1 MLRRRQNERRRRGK
15 MTRDRQES
23 GSGRGSEGEGNGE
36 REAQAEAKSTSG
48 AGCNDSGAA
57 PAPAPAGA
65 PSWIGALL
73 RHLRRAIGAAG
84 ASVRGLS
91 ARMIS
96 RQPLQMLPV
105 TLGAAGALLFIA
117 FLMTFYNNLFIREWP
132 SGVAYSVLISETLPW
147 LEASVILFALT
158 LATLH
163 VNRNRLF
170 FAIIGALVSA
180 YGIWS
185 TVQFS
190 SLSAG
195 TFEAWAQTLF
205 IRIVVPISIG
215 ALMIAVIPFVEET
228 SRIERTMTSLSSS
241 LTNLEAIVA
250 SMEALSSKLESVN
263 SIKEPLKDVG
273 ALREQ
278 IQSLGE
284 QVRGLRSS
292 ALSYGAAPALGAGAG
307 TGAAQAAGQGAGGAA
322 WSGATTIT
330 LPKAAKKLAPAP
342 SPARAPEPHAEAQ
355 EAGSGDA
362 PDAAKD
368 NPWAAILS
376 DRKEEKPQ

>member
-1 MLRRRQNERRRRGK
+1 

-23 GSGRGSEGEGNGE
+23 GSGGESGGEGE
-36 REAQAEAKSTSG
+36 REAQAEANTKSG
-48 AGCNDSGAA
+48 AGGNDSVA
-57 PAPAPAGA
+57 APAGA
-65 PSWIGALL
+65 PSWIGSLL
-73 RHLRRAIGAAG
+73 RHLRRAIRAAG
-84 ASVRGLS
+84 ASVRSPS
-91 ARMIS
+91 ARIIS

-105 TLGAAGALLFIA
+105 TLGASGALLFIA

-163 VNRNRLF
+163 INRNRLF
-170 FAIIGALVSA
+170 FATIGTLVSA

-195 TFEAWAQTLF
+195 TFEAWAQALF

-228 SRIERTMTSLSSS
+228 SRIERTTTSLSSS
-241 LTNLEAIVA
+241 LVNMEAIVA
-250 SMEALSSKLESVN
+250 SMEELSSKLESVN

-292 ALSYGAAPALGAGAG
+292 ALSYGAAPAPG
-307 TGAAQAAGQGAGGAA
+307 TGTGTGTATAAGQGASGAA

-342 SPARAPEPHAEAQ
+342 PPPPARAPEPHAEAQ
-355 EAGSGDA
+355 DAGSGDA

-368 NPWAAILS
+368 NPWSAILS
-376 DRKEEKPQ
+376 DRKDEKPQ

>member
-1 MLRRRQNERRRRGK
+1 
-15 MTRDRQES
+15 
-23 GSGRGSEGEGNGE
+23 
-36 REAQAEAKSTSG
+36 
-48 AGCNDSGAA
+48 
-57 PAPAPAGA
+57 
-65 PSWIGALL
+65 
-73 RHLRRAIGAAG
+73 
-84 ASVRGLS
+84 
-91 ARMIS
+91 RMIS
-96 RQPLQMLPV
+96 RQPLQMLLV

>member
-1 MLRRRQNERRRRGK
+1 
-15 MTRDRQES
+15 
-23 GSGRGSEGEGNGE
+23 
-36 REAQAEAKSTSG
+36 
-48 AGCNDSGAA
+48 
-57 PAPAPAGA
+57 
-65 PSWIGALL
+65 
-73 RHLRRAIGAAG
+73 
-84 ASVRGLS
+84 
-91 ARMIS
+91 MIS

-117 FLMTFYNNLFIREWP
+117 FLMTFYNSLFIREWP

-163 VNRNRLF
+163 INRNRLF
-170 FAIIGALVSA
+170 FAILGTLVSA

-185 TVQFS
+185 TAQFS

-228 SRIERTMTSLSSS
+228 SRMERTMTSLSSS
-241 LTNLEAIVA
+241 LVNLEAIVA
-250 SMEALSSKLESVN
+250 SMEDLSSKLESVN

-292 ALSYGAAPALGAGAG
+292 ALSYGAASAPGAG
-307 TGAAQAAGQGAGGAA
+307 TTPAAGQGAGGAA

-342 SPARAPEPHAEAQ
+342 PPPARAPEPHAEAQ
-355 EAGSGDA
+355 DAGSGDA

>member
-23 GSGRGSEGEGNGE
+23 GSGGEGAGDG
-36 REAQAEAKSTSG
+36 EAQAKSKSG
-48 AGCNDSGAA
+48 AGGNDSGAA
-57 PAPAPAGA
+57 PSPAPAGA
-65 PSWIGALL
+65 PSWIGSLL

-84 ASVRGLS
+84 ASVRSLS

-117 FLMTFYNNLFIREWP
+117 FLMTFYNSLFIREWP

-163 VNRNRLF
+163 INRNRLF
-170 FAIIGALVSA
+170 FAIIGTLVSA

-228 SRIERTMTSLSSS
+228 SRMERTMTSLSSS
-241 LTNLEAIVA
+241 LVNLEAIVA
-250 SMEALSSKLESVN
+250 SMEELSSKLESVN

-292 ALSYGAAPALGAGAG
+292 ALSYGAAPAPG
-307 TGAAQAAGQGAGGAA
+307 TGTGTTPAAGQGAGGAA

-342 SPARAPEPHAEAQ
+342 PPPPARAPEPHAEAQ
-355 EAGSGDA
+355 DAGSGEA

-376 DRKEEKPQ
+376 DRKDEKPQ